1 MILNIGENA
10 EQWELIFFL
19 VGVCICMTTLQNSLS
34 LLNKNED
41 INTQLTNK
49 IKYAY
54 VEKIHVLYTRIY
66 TQNMHLGSNLILFLI
81 VEVDK

>member
-1 MILNIGENA
+1 MGTHI
-10 EQWELIFFL
+10 FL

-49 IKYAY
+49 IKYVY
-54 VEKIHVLYTRIY
+54 PRRIHVLYTRIY
-66 TQNMHLGSNLILFLI
+66 TQNMHLEAIPILFLI
-81 VEVDK
+81 VG